1 MKLGPALDAVLTPPA
16 SCGVVALLSSRRE
29 PDYPDGMRIL
39 RQQLT
44 RRSLLSA
51 SMRAGVGIAALALAG
66 CGNEAEPEPPRP
78 DQVRANKQAQPAP
91 ARPIVQPADER
102 SPRDQPGKQSPA
114 QGRSSTTPSRPTPE
128 EPTPE
133 SMPRPYRSSQSGMP
147 GPNTRVTHQ
156 FADLAA
162 VDSWDPHGARSAF
175 AQSVHSLT
183 YHRIG
188 RWERSSS
195 RLWEAD
201 LCEVPEI
208 LDLETWV
215 FNLDPRARFQI
226 DAEGEGRP
234 ATSEDVR
241 LSIERLSS
249 AGGFADATGEDPRR
263 PADWATIRFQAFD
276 QVTEYNDPFVLKI
289 DRGEVHPA
297 LDMLLGPYSWIASAE
312 AIEQAGVRWP
322 EGSAGEPWTDGSGPY
337 RLYGHGLERTT
348 LVRSD
353 RWWASEPPPDYW
365 SAHRLARLDAI
376 RVFSGSA
383 HDLMQMYA
391 AGDID
396 VAGSPLH
403 DVQIDT
409 LAAQFPEHQVY
420 EVIGGRPLQL
430 VTPRDPDPLG
440 ALSDPRIAMAINWSV
455 NRPELARGVGAPVRL
470 TPSGPVAPQ
479 VTELALPDDE
489 LRGYYGYRA
498 PDAATRAAVADLVG
512 AAGGPEQV
520 APLKLVVL
528 DEVARALPGSDKV
541 VLDMV
546 RRTSGLTIELE
557 YAARVAAMQRL
568 LSGERFVLLRWG
580 ETPQSAVPIR
590 EWLRTQHTEGPGAW
604 GAFADPEL
612 DQSLD
617 DLRTQIDDQSLREFV
632 PDLQR
637 RWLLGSATGWIHDL
651 AVPLQ
656 RVIVQ
661 PWFSPDARWLDFA
674 WSGQH
679 LADCGIRLRDGS
691 GYPAARRQL
700 PDSDSDADES

>member
-1 MKLGPALDAVLTPPA
+1 
-16 SCGVVALLSSRRE
+16 
-29 PDYPDGMRIL
+29 
-39 RQQLT
+39 
-44 RRSLLSA
+44 
-51 SMRAGVGIAALALAG
+51 MRAGVGIAALALVG
-66 CGNEAEPEPPRP
+66 CGDEAEPQPANQALATDSAQPDPARPVTRSVDEAGPGDQPAKQPSAQGRSEVSRPPPTPAEPAPAPMPRP
-78 DQVRANKQAQPAP
+78 DQ
-91 ARPIVQPADER
+91 
-102 SPRDQPGKQSPA
+102 
-114 QGRSSTTPSRPTPE
+114 
-128 EPTPE
+128 
-133 SMPRPYRSSQSGMP
+133 SSQTGMP
-147 GPNTRVTHQ
+147 GPDTRVTHQ
-156 FADLAA
+156 FAGLGA
-162 VDSWDPHGARSAF
+162 VDSWDPHRARSAF
-175 AQSVHSLT
+175 AQRVHSLT

-188 RWERSSS
+188 RWKRSTS
-195 RLWEAD
+195 LFWEAD
-201 LCEVPEI
+201 LCESPEI

-263 PADWATIRFQAFD
+263 PGDWAAIRFQAFD
-276 QVTEYNDPFVLKI
+276 QVTEYQDPFVLTI

-297 LDMLLGPYSWIASAE
+297 LDMLFGPYSWIASAE

-337 RLYGHGLERTT
+337 RLHGHGPEQTT

-353 RWWASEPPPDYW
+353 RWWASEPPPDFW

-376 RVFSGSA
+376 RMFSGSA
-383 HDLMQMYA
+383 DDLMRRFA
-391 AGDID
+391 DGDVD
-396 VAGSPLH
+396 LAGSPL
-403 DVQIDT
+403 DDAQIDA

-430 VTPRDPDPLG
+430 VTPRDPDPAG

-455 NRPELARGVGAPVRL
+455 NRPELVRSVGAPVRL

-479 VTELALPDDE
+479 FTELALPDDE
-489 LRGYYGYRA
+489 LLGYLGYRA

-512 AAGGPEQV
+512 AAGGRERV

-528 DEVARALPGSDKV
+528 DEVARALPGLGELVSG
-541 VLDMV
+541 MV
-546 RRTSGLTIELE
+546 RQTSGLAIELE
-557 YAARVAAMQRL
+557 QAERAHAMQRL
-568 LSGERFVLLRWG
+568 LDGERFALLRWG
-580 ETPQSAVPIR
+580 GTPQSALPVR
-590 EWLRTQHTEGPGAW
+590 DWLRTEHTHGPAAW
-604 GAFADPEL
+604 GAFADPVL
-612 DQSLD
+612 DRSLD
-617 DLRTQIDDQSLREFV
+617 DLRTLFDPEEMRDAVL
-632 PDLQR
+632 DLQR
-637 RWLLGSATGWIHDL
+637 RWLSGSATSWIHDL

-679 LADCGIRLRDGS
+679 LADCGIRLRDDS
-691 GYPAARRQL
+691 GYPAAHRQL